1 MPDEPSNKKG
11 AVDKGRKRTREGSSQ
26 TDEEDESDEH
36 HKHGCKK
43 CLETTNSRLSGI
55 EEKLNML
62 LTVLPELETYKKR
75 ITLLEEENKTLQ
87 TSLENSQ
94 AEIEDLK
101 VIVHDVN
108 LKQGAANTSSERIKS
123 DLKELHRRHVKLEC
137 HSRRG
142 NMKFFGITE
151 RENETNNDTELALRE
166 FMRTK
171 LKILPVDEENIHF
184 DRVHRITSRRS
195 QSNGRSLQPRPIIVR
210 LTDFQDKFFI
220 KSYIK
225 NLPRGTGFGISD
237 DFPKEVDEVRKVLY
251 PILKAAKRDKKTAYF
266 NVEKLIINGALYRGE
281 ETSQFPF
288 YGRLMD
294 N

>member
-1 MPDEPSNKKG
+1 MKCLTNHRRKREPRK
-11 AVDKGRKRTREGSSQ
+11 KGRKRTREGSSQ
-26 TDEEDESDEH
+26 TDEENASDQH
-36 HKHGCKK
+36 HKQGCKK
-43 CLETTNSRLSGI
+43 YFETTNSRLSGI
-55 EEKLNML
+55 EEKLNTL
-62 LTVLPELETYKKR
+62 LAILPELETNKKR
-75 ITLLEEENKTLQ
+75 ITLLEEENKALQ

-101 VIVHDVN
+101 AIVNDVN
-108 LKQGAANTSSERIKS
+108 FKQEAANTSSERIERE
-123 DLKELHRRHVKLEC
+123 LKELHRRHLKLES

-142 NMKFFGITE
+142 NMKFFGIKE
-151 RENETNNDTELALRE
+151 RENETNNDTKLAPRE

-184 DRVHRITSRRS
+184 DRVHRYTSRRS

-210 LTDFQDKFFI
+210 LTEFQDKFFI
-220 KSYIK
+220 KSFIKK

-237 DFPKEVDEVRKVLY
+237 DFPKEVDEVRKMLRKRQK
-251 PILKAAKRDKKTAYF
+251 KAAYF
-266 NVEKLIINGALYRGE
+266 NVEKLIIDGALYRGE
-281 ETSQFPF
+281 ETSQFSF

>member
-1 MPDEPSNKKG
+1 M
-11 AVDKGRKRTREGSSQ
+11 DKGRKRTREGSSQ
-26 TDEEDESDEH
+26 TDEEDKSDQH

-87 TSLENSQ
+87 TSIEHSQ

-101 VIVHDVN
+101 AIVHDVN

-123 DLKELHRRHVKLEC
+123 DLKELHCRHVKLEC

-151 RENETNNDTELALRE
+151 R
-166 FMRTK
+166 K
-171 LKILPVDEENIHF
+171 
-184 DRVHRITSRRS
+184 
-195 QSNGRSLQPRPIIVR
+195 
-210 LTDFQDKFFI
+210 
-220 KSYIK
+220 
-225 NLPRGTGFGISD
+225 
-237 DFPKEVDEVRKVLY
+237 
-251 PILKAAKRDKKTAYF
+251 
-266 NVEKLIINGALYRGE
+266 
-281 ETSQFPF
+281 
-288 YGRLMD
+288 
-294 N
+294 

>member
-1 MPDEPSNKKG
+1 MPDEPSNTKG
-11 AVDKGRKRTREGSSQ
+11 AAEKGRKRTREGSSQ
-26 TDEEDESDEH
+26 TDEEDESDQH

-43 CLETTNSRLSGI
+43 CFETTNSRLSGI

-62 LTVLPELETYKKR
+62 LAILPELETYKTR
-75 ITLLEEENKTLQ
+75 ITLLEEENKALQ

-101 VIVHDVN
+101 AIVHDVN
-108 LKQGAANTSSERIKS
+108 LKQEAANTSSERIES

-142 NMKFFGITE
+142 NMKFFGIKE
-151 RENETNNDTELALRE
+151 RENETNDGTELALRE

-171 LKILPVDEENIHF
+171 LKILPVDEENISF

-195 QSNGRSLQPRPIIVR
+195 QSHGRSLRPRPIIVR

-225 NLPRGTGFGISD
+225 IFQEVPDLEYPTI
-237 DFPKEVDEVRKVLY
+237 FPK
-251 PILKAAKRDKKTAYF
+251 
-266 NVEKLIINGALYRGE
+266 KL
-281 ETSQFPF
+281 TK
-288 YGRLMD
+288 
-294 N
+294 

>member
-1 MPDEPSNKKG
+1 MPDEPSNTKRT
-11 AVDKGRKRTREGSSQ
+11 AEKGRKRTREGSSQ
-26 TDEEDESDEH
+26 TDEEDEADQH

-43 CLETTNSRLSGI
+43 CFETTNSRLSGI

-62 LTVLPELETYKKR
+62 LAILPELETYKTR
-75 ITLLEEENKTLQ
+75 ITLLEEENKALQ

-94 AEIEDLK
+94 AEIEVLK
-101 VIVHDVN
+101 AIVHDVN
-108 LKQGAANTSSERIKS
+108 LKQEAANTSSERIKS
-123 DLKELHRRHVKLEC
+123 ELKELHRRHVKLEC

-142 NMKFFGITE
+142 NMKFFGIKE
-151 RENETNNDTELALRE
+151 HENETNNGTELALRE

-171 LKILPVDEENIHF
+171 LKILPVDEENISF

-195 QSNGRSLQPRPIIVR
+195 QSNGRSLRPRSIIVR

-225 NLPRGTGFGISD
+225 NLPRGAGFGVSD

-251 PILKAAKRDKKTAYF
+251 PILKASKREKKAAYF
-266 NVEKLIINGALYRGE
+266 NVEKLIINGTLYRGE
-281 ETSQFPF
+281 ETSQFSF
-288 YGRLMD
+288 YGCLMD